1 MRKPQYVLLFMNI
14 FSEMAYSI
22 ISPLFPSV
30 ADKLGVNEDIL
41 GYIMNYDLYINHI
54 IKMEY

>member
-14 FSEMAYSI
+14 FSGMAYSI

-41 GYIMNYDLYINHI
+41 GNIMNYDLYIN
-54 IKMEY
+54 KYN